1 MTAYVPPY
9 SPSLQDWQRQVS
21 TAINPALRKLDH
33 VISLRDYGA
42 SLNGLDDDASA
53 WAKLFADYPLGGV
66 NVRIDNYC
74 RVNSTITPPAGMSD
88 VTVDFRGGGYLYNPN
103 HGFDFLHLPATVS
116 GWELDSP
123 RFFSDSGASGLTAK
137 YFLVNESDE
146 LHVKDFWGRNAWSAI
161 YSTGSKAVFEG
172 RTYISFVK
180 AASGVCIVV
189 DMGSNEVFSLMDL
202 YAENAVGQ
210 DSLAGVQ
217 VISGGS
223 IIIGGTA
230 AKCGTPLLVAP
241 TTGKIVATL
250 GLWPF
255 FNGDTSIGNGARFTG
270 AGSIQRV
277 EGVLRVSTN
286 AGNGLHV
293 DVAPQSADLQVRAVQ
308 NTGNGVSLLSGATQ
322 YNSRYRV
329 AAYGNTL
336 SGVNVA
342 NNCSDFS
349 LDVIG
354 GSGDAFGGNARY
366 SCEIG
371 TGCDHFDVKVVGSG
385 DTLGLLSNGSG
396 TSATKLVT
404 SRN

>member
-1 MTAYVPPY
+1 MGYIPPY
-9 SPSLQDWQRQVS
+9 SPSLSDWQRQVS
-21 TAINPALRKLDH
+21 AAINPALRKLDY
-33 VISLRDYGA
+33 VVSLRDYGA
-42 SLNGLDDDASA
+42 ALNGVDDDAPA
-53 WAKLFADYPLGGV
+53 WNQLFSDHPLGGV
-66 NVRIDNYC
+66 TVRIDNYC
-74 RVNSTITPPAGMSD
+74 RINSTITPPAGMSN
-88 VTVDFRGGGYLYNPN
+88 VTVDFRGGGYIYNPN
-103 HGFDFLHLPATVS
+103 HGFDFLHLPTTVG
-116 GWELDSP
+116 GWELASP
-123 RFFSDSGASGLTAK
+123 RFYSDNGASGATAR

-146 LHVKDFWGRNAWSAI
+146 LHVKDFWGRNAWSGI
-161 YSTGSKAVFEG
+161 SSSGSKAVFEG

-180 AASGVCIVV
+180 AASGSCIVV
-189 DMGSNEVFSLMDL
+189 DMGSNEVFSLMDF

-210 DSLAGVQ
+210 DCLAGVQ

-223 IIIGGTA
+223 IILGGTA

-241 TTGKIVATL
+241 TAGKVVATL

-255 FNGDTSIGNGARFTG
+255 FNGDTSSGNGARFTG

-277 EGVLRVSTN
+277 EGVLRTSSN
-286 AGNGLHV
+286 AGDGLYV
-293 DVAPQSADLQVRAVQ
+293 DVAPQSTDLQVRAVQ
-308 NTGNGVSLLSGATQ
+308 NAVNGVSLISGGSQ

-336 SGVNVA
+336 SGVKVA
-342 NNCSDFS
+342 NNCTDFS

-371 TGCDHFDVKVVGSG
+371 TGCDHFDVRVVGSG
-385 DTLGLLSNGSG
+385 DTLGLLSNSSG